1 MSRYK
6 FISLLIALLTV
17 ICLTSCQ
24 TEMPSPREIVEK
36 LTENEPSLPMGK
48 TYYSDAVK
56 DSGEHLSAELLHSAY
71 GIPEDFDGIIS
82 AAVHLSS
89 FGFPCEFAVFYCKS
103 RAAAEDVALFC
114 REHIDTVTQN
124 APEASSFGGVKLEDY
139 LSYLKNSA
147 VIISGRIVA
156 LIISADEASARR
168 ALYKAI

>member
-1 MSRYK
+1 MFRSK
-6 FISLLIALLTV
+6 LIALFLALMTVVGLTACRTK
-17 ICLTSCQ
+17 I
-24 TEMPSPREIVEK
+24 PSPAEIVGK

-82 AAVHLSS
+82 AAVYLSS

-114 REHIDTVTQN
+114 RERIDTVTQN
-124 APEASSFGGVKLEDY
+124 APEASSFGSVKLEDY